1 MNEAAAEVRY
11 RFGNFG
17 VVGFLDVGQVYEDTV
32 PDFSDLRYGVG
43 IGGRY
48 YTNFGPLRFD
58 IAMPLDKREGESSF
72 AVYVSIGQAF

>member
-1 MNEAAAEVRY
+1 MCHRRREGAHV
-11 RFGNFG
+11 
-17 VVGFLDVGQVYEDTV
+17 
-32 PDFSDLRYGVG
+32 GVG

-58 IAMPLDKREGESSF
+58 VAMPLDKREGESSF